1 MLNRRQLM
9 QGGIALG
16 ALTAVGPKAF
26 AQNTKWRHAIVASKG
41 DAGFFYIAQEKG
53 FWAEQGLDV
62 EIIEMKGSK
71 DVIRAL
77 LAGEAESS
85 DSIPAD
91 ILPAWEKNVDVR
103 VVGSTIIGYPYAMYV
118 RPDIKD
124 WAELEGKTFG
134 VSGPGSAPH
143 MFALAMMKTA
153 GVPTASMKI
162 ANAGGSTGRIKALSV
177 GTLDA
182 TAASTEFIPDA
193 EKLGIKVLGEAKD
206 MAPLFPRFLLTMAGA
221 TVDNRADE
229 AARFAAG
236 YLKGLRYA
244 VEHRDEIINL
254 SAAKTGGD
262 PADARYGYSFDE
274 IVNNKLISLDLAP
287 ANDRI
292 EWMQDIML
300 ELGEMK
306 ERVDIS
312 KFVNTSIRDAAL
324 KILTPG

>member
-1 MLNRRQLM
+1 MINRRQLI
-9 QGGIALG
+9 QTGLALG
-16 ALTAVGPKAF
+16 ALSAMGTRAF
-26 AQNTKWRHAIVASKG
+26 AQNTRWRHAIVASKG
-41 DAGFFYIAQEKG
+41 DAGFFYMPQEKG

-62 EIIEMKGSK
+62 EIVEMKGSK

-77 LAGEAESS
+77 LAGEVDSS

-91 ILPAWEKNVDVR
+91 MLPAWERGVDLR

-118 RPDIKD
+118 RPEIND

-182 TAASTEFIPDA
+182 TAGSTEFIPDA
-193 EKLGIKVLGEAKD
+193 EMLGIKVLGLAED
-206 MAPLFPRFLLTMAGA
+206 MAPLFPRFVLTMAGT
-221 TVDNRADE
+221 TVDNRAEE
-229 AARFAAG
+229 AARFSAG
-236 YLKGLRYA
+236 YVKGLRYA
-244 VEHRDEIINL
+244 VENRDETIAL

-262 PADARYGYSFDE
+262 VADTRYSFSFDE
-274 IVNNKLISLDLAP
+274 IVNNKMISLDLAP

-292 EWMQDIML
+292 AWMQDIML

-306 ERVDIS
+306 QRVDFTKYID
-312 KFVNTSIRDAAL
+312 TTIRDAAI
-324 KILTPG
+324 KRLTSG